1 MGRLCN
7 LLKES
12 LLDSKKEH
20 CPFNGVNALFFE
32 IKWGEAKVDNF
43 FDNLLLS
50 NEEIKVHDFEKCK
63 KIVEKKVQK
72 YLRSCFKFIN
82 LIPPKIT
89 ANYEMRYEAF
99 TPATKDTTGN
109 YVSKKVDAE
118 IEALEIY
125 SIINQI
131 WERLSYNERVY
142 FTEVLLYK
150 KSENYAIEQMND
162 ITRHLFKQVKES
174 CIIKVAMAFGEDE

>member
-1 MGRLCN
+1 M
-7 LLKES
+7 
-12 LLDSKKEH
+12 
-20 CPFNGVNALFFE
+20 
-32 IKWGEAKVDNF
+32 DNF

-50 NEEIKVHDFEKCK
+50 NEEIKAHDFEKCK
-63 KIVEKKVQK
+63 KLVDKKVQK

-99 TPATKDTTGN
+99 APSTKDSTGN
-109 YVSKKVDAE
+109 YVTKKVDAE
-118 IEALEIY
+118 NEALEIY
-125 SIINQI
+125 SIINQL

-150 KSENYAIEQMND
+150 KSENYAIECMKD
-162 ITRHLFKQVKES
+162 TTRHLFNQIKES
-174 CIIKVAMAFGEDE
+174 CIIKIAMAFGEDEE